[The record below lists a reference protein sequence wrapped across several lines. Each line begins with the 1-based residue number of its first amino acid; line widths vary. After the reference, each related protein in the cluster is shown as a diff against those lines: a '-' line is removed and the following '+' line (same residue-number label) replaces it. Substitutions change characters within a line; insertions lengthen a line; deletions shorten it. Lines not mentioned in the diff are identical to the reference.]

1 MTLPFSV
8 PDHQQSGKGDK
19 PHVCEVC
26 KKSFALACNLK
37 AHMKTHEE
45 NASQESEL
53 DVDSDLRS
61 DGEEIGPL
69 FSYEKRE
76 ESPSPL
82 ESSDRRDKLNERLP
96 RYHWRHAKAEPITR
110 SR

>member
-1 MTLPFSV
+1 MPHLRASRIRY
-8 PDHQQSGKGDK
+8 GDK

-45 NASQESEL
+45 NNSPESEI

-69 FSYEKRE
+69 FSYEKDDE
-76 ESPSPL
+76 
-82 ESSDRRDKLNERLP
+82 ERLS
-96 RYHWRHAKAEPITR
+96 RYHWRNAKAEPITR